1 MAEITDEHVGRTA
14 DQYKVRRPSPDR
26 KPDLEPPPDAD
37 VPDFDKRDADDSP
50 WDDER
55 RRQERGN
62 RGPDEEPGFGQG
74 A

>member
-1 MAEITDEHVGRTA
+1 MAEFTDEHVGRTS
-14 DQYKVRRPSPDR
+14 DHYKVQRPLDQKR
-26 KPDLEPPPDAD
+26 DLEPPPNED
-37 VPDFDKRDADDSP
+37 VPDVDEHAPDDSS
-50 WDDER
+50 WEDEK